1 MLHCSVN
8 SGVCLHC
15 SVNSVSCYTVQWTVY
30 QPLNWESRKKALFFC
45 FPSACVSHAIY
56 GGTMHSTSLFF
67 VNQTF
72 ASCVFDKTQTLTRS
86 QTYYVT
92 RFFIG
97 IYMGHTSSL
106 WHVDTLSWWTL
117 NDYSSIIAID
127 NTHLFSMYEKYI
139 FYFFEFLLA
148 YYLIKPN

>member
-1 MLHCSVN
+1 MEAW
-8 SGVCLHC
+8 
-15 SVNSVSCYTVQWTVY
+15 YTVQWTVY
-30 QPLNWESRKKALFFC
+30 HATLFTEQCTNLWIESRARKHYFVAFHLLAFRTQFMVGPC
-45 FPSACVSHAIY
+45 TVHRF
-56 GGTMHSTSLFF
+56 FF